1 MQYIFNFIFRYILFL
16 INQSIQYE
24 DSGMDPKVK
33 SSLTLV
39 SVHTSSIADRLE
51 TVEGNLAEISVRQ
64 SEEQDGRIN
73 EGYILCIQSLL
84 FMISLI
90 LL

>member
-1 MQYIFNFIFRYILFL
+1 MQFIFNFIFRYILFL
-16 INQSIQYE
+16 INQSVQYE

-39 SVHTSSIADRLE
+39 SVQTSSITDRLE

-73 EGYILCIQSLL
+73 EGYFLCIQSQL
-84 FMISLI
+84 FIVSVI